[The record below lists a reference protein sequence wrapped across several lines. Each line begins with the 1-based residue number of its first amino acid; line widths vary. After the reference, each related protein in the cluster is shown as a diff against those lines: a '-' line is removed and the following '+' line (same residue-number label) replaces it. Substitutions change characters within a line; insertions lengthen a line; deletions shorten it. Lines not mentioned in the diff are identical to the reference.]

1 MTREK
6 TPQPTTW
13 WWVRHG
19 PTHAKGLVGWSD
31 LAADLSD
38 QGAIARLKTVLPEQ
52 ALLVSS
58 DLRRASKTADAIG
71 GTRHRLP
78 HARELREINFGAWEE
93 KTFADVTKTD
103 PDLSRAFWTT
113 PGEIAPP
120 GGESWNQTAARVGRF
135 VDRLNHQHA
144 GADIVAVAH
153 FAVIL
158 TQLQRAGKMAATS
171 ALSFKIDNLSV
182 TRLQY
187 LDPDWRV
194 LGVNTRA

>member
-1 MTREK
+1 MTQAK
-6 TPQPTTW
+6 TPRPTTW

-38 QGAIARLKTVLPEQ
+38 HDAIARLQALLPEQ
-52 ALLVSS
+52 ALVVSS
-58 DLRRASKTADAIG
+58 DLRRASKTADAIAG
-71 GTRHRLP
+71 NRHRLP
-78 HARELREINFGAWEE
+78 HAPQLREFNFGAWEE
-93 KTFADVTKTD
+93 KTFAQVAKTD

-113 PGEIAPP
+113 PGEVSPP
-120 GGESWNQTAARVGRF
+120 DGESWNQTAARVGRF
-135 VDRLNHQHA
+135 VDQLNRQHA

-153 FAVIL
+153 VGVIL

-187 LDPDWRV
+187 LDPDWRI
-194 LGVNTRA
+194 LGVNTLA